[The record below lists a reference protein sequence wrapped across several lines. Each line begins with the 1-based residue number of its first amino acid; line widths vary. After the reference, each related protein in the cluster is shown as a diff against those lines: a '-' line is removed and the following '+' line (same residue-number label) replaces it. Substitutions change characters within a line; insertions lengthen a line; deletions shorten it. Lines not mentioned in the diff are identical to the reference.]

1 MENLYFAAFPSYS
14 VRRSK
19 LMTPNL
25 PKPAINDALYLAAG
39 YSIEQQAD
47 VKIRPLAEM
56 ERLYI
61 EMVIN
66 LCGGS
71 IPRASALLL
80 VSPSTIYR
88 KKAAWDKGAVQN
100 RD

>member
-1 MENLYFAAFPSYS
+1 
-14 VRRSK
+14 
-19 LMTPNL
+19 MTPTM

-39 YSIEQQAD
+39 CNIEQHAD
-47 VKIRPLAEM
+47 VKIHPLAEM

-61 EMVIN
+61 GMVIN

-71 IPRASALLL
+71 IPRASALLQ

-88 KKAAWDKGAVQN
+88 KKIQWEKQL
-100 RD
+100 